1 MKKIILA
8 LATIFMTISLVS
20 CGGKTEAKD
29 SVKDFFSAYKDMNL
43 NKANEYV
50 EDGGLLQKSI
60 KQFEDYDKS
69 RIEALK
75 YWSNKLSYKILDT
88 EEKDKEAKIK
98 VEVTALNGSQIYNEY
113 MENVQSLKINGAT
126 LNDETADGD
135 AVGSDFDKAFI
146 TALENQTN
154 SLTTT
159 DVTII
164 LKKEDGK
171 WKIQNDKEVLQ
182 AILGGLNPE
191 QVIV

>member
-8 LATIFMTISLVS
+8 LATIFMAISLVS
-20 CGGKTEAKD
+20 CGGSTEAKD
-29 SVKDFFSAYKDMNL
+29 NVKNFFSAYKDMNL

-60 KQFEDYDKS
+60 KQFEDYDKN

-75 YWSNKLSYKILDT
+75 YWSSKLNYKILDT
-88 EEKDKEAKIK
+88 EEKNKEAKVK
-98 VEVTALNGSQIYNEY
+98 VEVTALNGSEIYNEY
-113 MENVQSLKINGAT
+113 MQNVQSLRINEST
-126 LNDETADGD
+126 LNNEAIDGD

-146 TALENQTN
+146 TALENQSN
-154 SLTTT
+154 SLITT
-159 DVTII
+159 DVTIV
-164 LKKEDGK
+164 LKKKDGK

-191 QVIV
+191 QIIA

>member
-1 MKKIILA
+1 MKKIILVLVA
-8 LATIFMTISLVS
+8 IFMSVFLIS

-29 SVKDFFSAYKDMNL
+29 SVKDFFSAYQNMDL
-43 NKANEYV
+43 SKANEYV

-75 YWSNKLSYKILDT
+75 YWSSKLNYKILDS
-88 EEKDKEAKIK
+88 EEKDKESKVK

-113 MENVQSLKINGAT
+113 MQNVQSLRINEAT
-126 LNDETADGD
+126 LNNESVDGD

-154 SLTTT
+154 SLITT
-159 DVTII
+159 DVTVI

-182 AILGGLNPE
+182 AILGGLNPD
-191 QVIV
+191 QIIS

>member
-1 MKKIILA
+1 MKKIVLVLVA
-8 LATIFMTISLVS
+8 IFMSVFLVS
-20 CGGKTEAKD
+20 CGGKTEVKD
-29 SVKDFFSAYKDMNL
+29 SVKDFFSAYQNMDL
-43 NKANEYV
+43 SKANEYV

-75 YWSNKLSYKILDT
+75 YWSSKLNYKILDS
-88 EEKDKEAKIK
+88 EEKDKEAKVK

-113 MENVQSLKINGAT
+113 MKNVQSLRINEAT
-126 LNDETADGD
+126 LNNESVDGD

-154 SLTTT
+154 SLITT
-159 DVTII
+159 DLTVI

-182 AILGGLNPE
+182 AILGGLNPD
-191 QVIV
+191 QIIS